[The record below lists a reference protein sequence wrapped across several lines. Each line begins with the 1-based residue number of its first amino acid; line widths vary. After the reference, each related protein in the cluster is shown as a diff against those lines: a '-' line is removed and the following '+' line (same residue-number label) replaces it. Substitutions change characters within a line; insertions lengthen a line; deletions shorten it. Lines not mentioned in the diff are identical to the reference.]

1 MLLSFNSLFSRMASS
16 IATTF
21 DGERRMYETLGYPKI
36 ITFQNCWD
44 MYHRQDIAHRIIK
57 TYPEATWRDT
67 ATVFVD
73 NGSESNSFGEEWEA
87 LSNRLCL
94 PHYLTRLDILQSIGR
109 YSLLLL
115 LTSDVSNEEGL
126 KEPVDGLNSPDDV
139 LGVQAYSEG
148 DVQISSYD
156 NNVFSP
162 RHGLP
167 DTYRLT
173 TGSHTHNQQAGASMP
188 TKTLVVHHSRILHV
202 AEGTLTNDVFG
213 TPTLECVYNRLIDLE
228 KLLGGASESFWLNA
242 RGGTHF
248 DIDMG
253 AEFDSEK
260 EKEKMKK
267 DIEAYVHN
275 LTRFM
280 ITKGVAVN
288 PVNFAV
294 HSNEHQ
300 VSAVLDSIS
309 SATGIPKRI
318 LIGSERGELASSQD
332 ESNFKARIAE
342 RRSNFAEAMILRPL
356 IERFIE
362 WGVLPDVGEF
372 VVDWGEDDE
381 LTPVEKAD
389 IGLKQAQ
396 ALAAYANPLGA
407 LPEQIVG
414 PEQFV
419 TDVLGMEYKPEDV
432 VADLDQ

>member
-1 MLLSFNSLFSRMASS
+1 
-16 IATTF
+16 
-21 DGERRMYETLGYPKI
+21 MYDTLGYPKVLD
-36 ITFQNCWD
+36 FQQYWET
-44 MYHRQDIAHRIIK
+44 YHRQDIAQRIIK
-57 TYPEATWRDT
+57 TYPEATWRDM
-67 ATVFVD
+67 AKVYVD
-73 NGSESNSFGEEWEA
+73 NGTETDALGVEWDA

-94 PHYLTRLDILQSIGR
+94 PQYLTRLDILQSIGR
-109 YSLLLL
+109 YGVLLI
-115 LTSDVSNEEGL
+115 LTADVSNEEGL

-156 NNVFSP
+156 NDVFSS
-162 RHGLP
+162 RYGLP
-167 DTYRLT
+167 DTYRLK
-173 TGSHTHNQQAGASMP
+173 TGTHTHQQQAGASMP

-213 TPTLECVYNRLIDLE
+213 TPTLESIYNRLIDLE

-253 AEFDSEK
+253 AEFDGEK

-267 DIEAYVHN
+267 DIDNYVHN

-280 ITKGVAVN
+280 VTQGVKIN
-288 PVNFAV
+288 PVNFSV

-300 VSAVLDSIS
+300 VSAVLDAIS

-332 ESNFKARIAE
+332 ESNFKSRVAE

-356 IERFIE
+356 IGRFIE
-362 WGVLPDVGEF
+362 WGVLPDVGEY

-389 IGLKQAQ
+389 IGLKRSQ
-396 ALAAYANPLGA
+396 ALAAYANPMGA

-414 PEQFV
+414 PKQFV
-419 TDVLGMEYKPEDV
+419 EDVLGMEYQPEDV
-432 VADLDQ
+432 VGELER